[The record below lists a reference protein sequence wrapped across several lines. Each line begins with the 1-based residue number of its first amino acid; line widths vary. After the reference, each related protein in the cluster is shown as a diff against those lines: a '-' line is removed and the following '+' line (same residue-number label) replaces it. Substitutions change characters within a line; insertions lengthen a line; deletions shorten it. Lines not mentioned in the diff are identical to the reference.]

1 MAGNPLFNSRLPRI
15 RVVEGDILGVEFG
28 VIVHGCN
35 AQGVMKSGL
44 ALQVKEQYP
53 AVYKAYRDAIPKIP
67 RSETGQA
74 NVGGNLQK
82 GTLKLGS
89 ISQAEVSPNK
99 WIVNAITQFNYG
111 YDGKRYVSYDAV
123 DVAFRQVVRFMA
135 QIHQVRGHMPVLH
148 IPRIGAARG
157 GGDLRTILEII
168 MSVVPEAIEVQ
179 LHIPHFQGR
188 TENGGE
194 G

>member
-1 MAGNPLFNSRLPRI
+1 MANPVLVSRLDRL
-15 RVVEGDILGVEFG
+15 RVVTGDILDIEYG

-35 AQGVMKSGL
+35 AQGVMRSGL
-44 ALQVKEQYP
+44 AKQVREQYP
-53 AVYKAYRDAIPKIP
+53 AVYDAYKAAQPVVPRDA
-67 RSETGQA
+67 TGA
-74 NVGGNLQK
+74 SNMGGREMR

-89 ISQAEVSPNK
+89 ITHVEVQPNK
-99 WIVNAITQFNYG
+99 WIVNAVTQFNYG

-123 DVAFRQVVRFMA
+123 DVAFRQTVRFMTSIYA
-135 QIHQVRGHMPVLH
+135 VRGVMPALH

-157 GGDLRTILEII
+157 GGDLRAILEII
-168 MSVVPEAIEVQ
+168 MSVVPETIDTY
-179 LHIPHFQGR
+179 LHMPPWHGR